1 MTQKITTFL
10 MFVGE
15 KHGRAEEAINFY
27 ISLFKNSKVL
37 QIIRYEADE
46 EGAEGTVKHAIFSLN
61 GQEFMAMDSNREH
74 PFTFTP
80 SISLFVQ
87 CETEEE
93 IKGLFKKLS
102 DGGEVL
108 MPLDDYP
115 FSEKFGWVEDK
126 FGVSWQLNLL
136 NSQ

>member
-1 MTQKITTFL
+1 M
-10 MFVGE
+10 
-15 KHGRAEEAINFY
+15 NFY
-27 ISLFKNSKVL
+27 ISLFGDSKVL
-37 QIIRYEADE
+37 QINRYEADE
-46 EGAEGTVKHAIFSLN
+46 EGTQGTVKHAIFSLN

-93 IKGLFKKLS
+93 INGLFKKLS

-108 MPLDDYP
+108 MPLDEYP

-126 FGVSWQLNLL
+126 FGVSWQLNFVK
-136 NSQ
+136 SQ

>member
-1 MTQKITTFL
+1 
-10 MFVGE
+10 MFAGE
-15 KHGRAEEAINFY
+15 KHGKAEEAMNFY
-27 ISLFKNSKVL
+27 ISLFGDSKVL
-37 QIIRYEADE
+37 QINRYEADE
-46 EGAEGTVKHAIFSLN
+46 EGTQGTVKHAIFSLG
-61 GQEFMAMDSNREH
+61 GQEFMAMDGNREH

-93 IKGLFKKLS
+93 INGLFMKLS

-108 MPLDDYP
+108 MPLDEYP

-126 FGVSWQLNLL
+126 FGVSWQLNFVK
-136 NSQ
+136 SQ

>member
-1 MTQKITTFL
+1 

-15 KHGRAEEAINFY
+15 KHGRAEEAMNYY

-37 QIIRYEADE
+37 QINRYEAGE
-46 EGAEGTVKHAIFSLN
+46 EGEKGTVKHAVFSLN
-61 GQEFMAMDSNREH
+61 GQEFMTMDSNREH

-93 IKGLFKKLS
+93 IDELFKKLS
-102 DGGEVL
+102 DSGEVL
-108 MPLDDYP
+108 MPLDEYP

-126 FGVSWQLNLL
+126 FGVSWQLNLVK
-136 NSQ
+136 SQ